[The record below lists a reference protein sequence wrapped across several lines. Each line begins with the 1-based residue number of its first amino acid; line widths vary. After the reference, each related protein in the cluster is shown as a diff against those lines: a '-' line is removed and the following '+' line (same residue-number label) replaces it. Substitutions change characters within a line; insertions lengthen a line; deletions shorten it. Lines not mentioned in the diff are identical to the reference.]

1 MVLSDTAKR
10 NQAQERKG
18 FKLRKEDSSSGKKKI
33 QAQEGRGFVQAQE
46 KRSFKLRKEYKLKE
60 SRRKTTTPPV
70 YFQPFQGNLN
80 LTWFYFIIFFSRPQ
94 MGGRVGGQ

>member
-70 YFQPFQGNLN
+70 LPA
-80 LTWFYFIIFFSRPQ
+80 FSR
-94 MGGRVGGQ
+94 